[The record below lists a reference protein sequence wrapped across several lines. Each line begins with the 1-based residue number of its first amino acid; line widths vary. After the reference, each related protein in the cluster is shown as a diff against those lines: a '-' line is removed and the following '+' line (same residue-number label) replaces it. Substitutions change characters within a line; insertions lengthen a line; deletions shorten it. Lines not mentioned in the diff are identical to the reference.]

1 MNKTV
6 GIVGAGFAGV
16 SAAKIL
22 KSFGF
27 DVTIFEKEADVGG
40 VWSASRRYPGLT
52 TQNPRDSYALSDYPM
67 PKDWP
72 EWPFGEQV
80 QGYIEGYTEHFG
92 IADDIF
98 LNTTVT
104 NAKLNSESETWT
116 VSAQRATDGDTE
128 SIVKTFDLLIV
139 ANGIF
144 SIPFIPPFKGADDFQ
159 SAGGEILHTSQ
170 FNDPEFSRDKNVL
183 VVGYGKSSCDV
194 ANATVGVSK
203 STTMVVRNL
212 IWKIP
217 KLIGN
222 VLNLKYIFQT
232 RLSEAIFPYIRMTRF
247 EKFLHGPGLF
257 LRNGMMDTIEW
268 IIQRQLKLRE
278 VGLHPEKKLETISR
292 STISMVTPGFFENV
306 AEGKLKVNKGAE
318 IVALRPGEAD
328 LSNGETVPVDT
339 IVCGTGWQQIVPFL
353 EEDVMAKVTDEE
365 GNFRLYKSIL
375 PIGVPGLLFNG
386 YNSSFFSQL
395 NAEIGALWITEY
407 VLGGIELPPEEIMNE
422 WIDERLKWM
431 KERTDG
437 KHSKGTN
444 IIPFSVHQ
452 MDELLHDID
461 LELSAVKRFSQWF
474 VPITGKDF
482 ESLTGRLQARH
493 GIDPKSQNTENT

>member
-27 DVTIFEKEADVGG
+27 DVTVFEKEADVGG

-52 TQNPRDSYALSDYPM
+52 TQNPRDSYALSDFPM

-80 QGYIEGYTEHFG
+80 QGYIEDYTEHFG
-92 IADDIF
+92 IADDIL

-104 NAKLNSESETWT
+104 NAKLNAENETWT
-116 VSAQRATDGDTE
+116 VSALREIGDDTE
-128 SIVKTFDLLIV
+128 EIVKTFDLLIV

-144 SIPFIPPFKGADDFQ
+144 SIPFIPPFEGADEFQ
-159 SAGGEILHTSQ
+159 SAGGTILHTSQ
-170 FNDPEFSRDKNVL
+170 FTDPEITRDRNVL

-194 ANATVGVSK
+194 ANATVGISK
-203 STTMVVRNL
+203 STTMAIRHL

-222 VLNLKYIFQT
+222 VVNLKYLFQT
-232 RLSEAIFPYIRMTRF
+232 RMSEALFPYIRMTRF
-247 EKFLHGPGLF
+247 ERFLHGPGRV
-257 LRNGMMDTIEW
+257 LRNGMMDGIEW
-268 IIQRQLKLRE
+268 IIQRQLNLRG

-292 STISMVTPGFFENV
+292 STISMVTPGFFENI
-306 AEGKLKVNKGAE
+306 AEGKLTVKKGTE

-328 LSNGETVPVDT
+328 LSTGETLPVDT

-353 EEDVMAKVTDEE
+353 EEDVMAKVTDAE

-407 VLGGIELPPEEIMNE
+407 ILGGVELPQEETMNQ
-422 WIDERLKWM
+422 WIDGRLKWM

-452 MDELLHDID
+452 MDELLQDID
-461 LELSAVKRFSQWF
+461 LELNVFKRFSQWF
-474 VPITGKDF
+474 IPIIGKDF
-482 ESLTGRLQARH
+482 EGLTGRLQARH
-493 GIDPKSQNTENT
+493 GIQ

>member
-1 MNKTV
+1 MIKTV
-6 GIVGAGFAGV
+6 GIVGAGFAGL

-27 DVTIFEKEADVGG
+27 DVTVFEKEADVGG

-67 PKDWP
+67 SKDWP

-80 QGYIEGYTEHFG
+80 QAYIEDYTEHFG
-92 IADDIF
+92 IAGDIL
-98 LNTTVT
+98 LNTRVT
-104 NAKLNSESETWT
+104 SAKLNAENENWT
-116 VSAQRATDGDTE
+116 VSAQRGEDEGDIE
-128 SIVKTFDLLIV
+128 EILKTFDLLIV

-144 SIPFIPPFKGADDFQ
+144 SIPFIPRFEGTDAFL
-159 SAGGEILHTSQ
+159 SAGGDIRHTSQ
-170 FNDPEFSRDKNVL
+170 FSDPELARDKNVL

-194 ANATVGVSK
+194 ANATVGISK

-222 VLNLKYIFQT
+222 VVNLKYIFQT

-247 EKFLHGPGLF
+247 EKFLHGFGRPI
-257 LRNGMMDTIEW
+257 RNGMMDTIEW
-268 IIQRQLKLRE
+268 IIQRQLNLRKI
-278 VGLHPEKKLETISR
+278 GLHPEKKLETISR
-292 STISMVTPGFFENV
+292 STISLVTPGFFENI
-306 AEGKLKVNKGAE
+306 AECRLTVKKGTE

-328 LSNGETVPVDT
+328 LTTGETLPVDMV
-339 IVCGTGWQQIVPFL
+339 VCGTGWQQLVPFL
-353 EEDVMAKVTDEE
+353 DDGIMAKVTDEE

-375 PIGVPGLLFNG
+375 PLGVPRLLFNG

-407 VLGGIELPPEEIMNE
+407 ILGGVELPAEDTMSK
-422 WIDERLKWM
+422 WLDERLAWM

-452 MDELLHDID
+452 MDELLQDID
-461 LELSAVKRFSQWF
+461 LELSVFNRFTQWF
-474 VPITGKDF
+474 IPIVGRDF
-482 ESLTGRLQARH
+482 KNLTRRLQARH
-493 GIDPKSQNTENT
+493 GIVG